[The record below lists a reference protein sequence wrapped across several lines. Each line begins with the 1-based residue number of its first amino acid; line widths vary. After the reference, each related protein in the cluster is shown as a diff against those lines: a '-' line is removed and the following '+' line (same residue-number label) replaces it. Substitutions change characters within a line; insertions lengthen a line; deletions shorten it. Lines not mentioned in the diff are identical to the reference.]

1 MDDSLLKARLQPHNL
16 LLIPEYIRKT
26 KDDIEG
32 DPDADRILLAII
44 GILEEMRSQANIPA
58 WTRSGR
64 IWGTKGFPAPT
75 EGLEEGTDTTETTVP
90 ATLEDP
96 TGETDDVKSDM
107 SISTADA
114 ASDAAPDA
122 ALDAALDVAPDV
134 APELGAVALQW
145 WEDEEVVQ
153 HWVERATLV
162 LNEMSIPVVPG
173 ILDPGEDTTLSEL
186 RSRRRGY

>member
-1 MDDSLLKARLQPHNL
+1 MDDSPLKARLQPHNL

-26 KDDIEG
+26 KDEIEG
-32 DPDADRILLAII
+32 DSDADRILLAII
-44 GILEEMRSQANIPA
+44 GILEEMRSQSNVPA
-58 WTRSGR
+58 WTRDGR
-64 IWGTKGFPAPT
+64 IWGTKRCPAST
-75 EGLEEGTDTTETTVP
+75 EVLKEGADTTETTVP

-96 TGETDDVKSDM
+96 TRETDDVKSDM
-107 SISTADA
+107 SISSADA
-114 ASDAAPDA
+114 A
-122 ALDAALDVAPDV
+122 
-134 APELGAVALQW
+134 PELEAVALQW

-173 ILDPGEDTTLSEL
+173 ILDSGEDNSLSEL